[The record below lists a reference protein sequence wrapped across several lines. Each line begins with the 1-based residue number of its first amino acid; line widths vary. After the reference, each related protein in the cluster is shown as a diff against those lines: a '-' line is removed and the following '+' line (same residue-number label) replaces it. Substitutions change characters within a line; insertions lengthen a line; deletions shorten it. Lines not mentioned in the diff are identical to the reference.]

1 MMSNATY
8 MAGVIIT
15 ICIAATIII
24 TVIAVCLSRKV
35 DELERKVHDLSL
47 KFSNTDGRFEGL
59 AEAIS
64 RKSALA
70 NNRIDDVERKFAR
83 TVVWVEGL
91 TGKTI
96 KGVDVGVA

>member
-1 MMSNATY
+1 MSNATY

-24 TVIAVCLSRKV
+24 TVIAMMLSKKI

-59 AEAIS
+59 AEAIN

-83 TVVWVEGL
+83 TVGWVEGL
-91 TGKTI
+91 MGRTI
-96 KGVDVGVA
+96 KGVDVGVE

>member
-1 MMSNATY
+1 MSNASY

-24 TVIAVCLSRKV
+24 TVIAMMLSRKV

-59 AEAIS
+59 AEAIN

-83 TVVWVEGL
+83 TVGWVEGL

-96 KGVDVGVA
+96 KGVEVK

>member
-1 MMSNATY
+1 MSNATY

-15 ICIAATIII
+15 ICIVATIII
-24 TVIAVCLSRKV
+24 AIIAACLSKKV

-59 AEAIS
+59 AEAIN

-70 NNRIDDVERKFAR
+70 NNRIDDLERKFAR
-83 TVVWVEGL
+83 TVGWFEGL

-96 KGVDVGVA
+96 KGVEVK

>member
-1 MMSNATY
+1 MSNATY

-15 ICIAATIII
+15 VCIVTAIII
-24 TVIAVCLSRKV
+24 TIIAACLSKKV

-59 AEAIS
+59 AEAIN

-70 NNRIDDVERKFAR
+70 NNRIDDLERKFAR
-83 TVVWVEGL
+83 TVGWVEGL

-96 KGVDVGVA
+96 KGVEVGVA

>member
-1 MMSNATY
+1 MSNAAY

-15 ICIAATIII
+15 ICIVTAIII
-24 TVIAVCLSRKV
+24 TIIAMMLSKKV

-59 AEAIS
+59 AEAIN
-64 RKSALA
+64 RKTNLA
-70 NNRIDDVERKFAR
+70 NNRIDDLERKFAR
-83 TVVWVEGL
+83 TVGWIEGL

-96 KGVDVGVA
+96 KGVEVK